1 MIPIIEFSQRVE
13 AESLRGTHETSK
25 RMWTLADV
33 APKVTQL
40 CCTRVQIVMM
50 VRATVA
56 KVVATFTARWGRMR
70 RLRGALP
77 TAHWRHRDLH
87 TGAPFIP
94 WPRQALRTHRTLAR
108 TLAAVTATPEFP
120 SATYTTCVKRCRNRT
135 YALGRGRT
143 TITALVQLE
152 PPIICSIDQ
161 KVFSQQNK
169 TSRRTCR

>member
-1 MIPIIEFSQRVE
+1 MYLVVEFKQPVDT
-13 AESLRGTHETSK
+13 ESLQGTHETTK
-25 RMWTLADV
+25 RMWTLV
-33 APKVTQL
+33 GPTLKVTQL
-40 CCTRVQIVMM
+40 CCIRVQIVMM
-50 VRATVA
+50 ARATVA

-87 TGAPFIP
+87 TAAPFIP

-120 SATYTTCVKRCRNRT
+120 SATYTTRVSRCRNRT

-143 TITALVQLE
+143 TITTLVQLE

-161 KVFSQQNK
+161 KIL
-169 TSRRTCR
+169 